1 MNSKLKHITVVF
13 FMSFIALIN
22 LNALKAQDIVNIPDP
37 NFKQALIDHFPVIDT
52 NGDGEISV
60 QEAEAFDGL
69 LDVHNKSIQ
78 DLTGLEAFVNIKR
91 LYAADNSISG
101 FVDFSKNTALQR
113 ITCNSN
119 NIDSVNVS
127 QNIALTRLDLHSN
140 ALSVIDL
147 SANINLE
154 RLWVYY
160 NQLKELD
167 LTNNTNLEH
176 LMADNNNLKAIDV
189 SKNVNLLSLGV
200 YFNEIKSLDISNNHL
215 LTVLNAWDNKLT
227 SVNVANGN
235 NANMT
240 IMKVHN
246 NPTLTCIQHDEGFN
260 PASFPC
266 GTTGWCKDD
275 TAMWSTDC
283 SSGIEEVLLNNKVIL
298 YPNPAQDNV
307 EIMIEGAILKQ
318 VAIYNAQGKQILTSN
333 DYTLN
338 IQDLKAGVYF
348 VKVTTKD
355 GTIVCEKLMK
365 K

>member
-1 MNSKLKHITVVF
+1 MNRKLKHITTLLV
-13 FMSFIALIN
+13 MGFISLMN
-22 LNALKAQDIVNIPDP
+22 LNTLSAQEIVNIPDP
-37 NFKQALIDHFPVIDT
+37 NFKQALIDHSPVIDT

-60 QEAEAFDGL
+60 QEAQAFDGL

-101 FVDFSKNTALQR
+101 FLDFSANTALQR
-113 ITCNSN
+113 ITCNN
-119 NIDSVNVS
+119 NSIDSVNVS
-127 QNIALTRLDLHSN
+127 QNIALARLDLHSN
-140 ALSVIDL
+140 ALSAIDL

-176 LMADNNNLKAIDV
+176 VIADNNNLKAIDV
-189 SKNVNLLSLGV
+189 STNVNLLSLGV
-200 YFNEIKSLDISNNHL
+200 YFNEIKSLDISNNHK
-215 LTVLNAWDNKLT
+215 LTVLNAWNNNLT

-235 NANMT
+235 NVNMT

-246 NPTLTCIQHDEGFN
+246 NPNLTCIQHDEGFN
-260 PASFPC
+260 PDSFPC
-266 GTTGWCKDD
+266 GATGWCKDD

-283 SSGIEEVLLNNKVIL
+283 SNGIDDVLLNNKVIL
-298 YPNPAQDNV
+298 YPNPAQNKV
-307 EIMIEGAILKQ
+307 EIIIEDAILKH
-318 VAIYNAQGKQILTSN
+318 VELYNAQGKQILINN

-338 IQDLKAGVYF
+338 IQDLTAGIYF
-348 VKVTTKD
+348 AKITTTDGKVACK
-355 GTIVCEKLMK
+355 KLIK